1 MTMKKLSSMRFGS
14 LPVIALATSTL
25 LACGTTLPPSEL
37 VTARESY
44 ARASHGPAAQFKPDE
59 LHEAKDAL
67 DTAESSFS
75 NNGASPETKDL
86 AYAAGLKSEEAEAD
100 ARTTIAQKEKEDTLK
115 KAQSQT
121 LDTMRRAKSELAQ
134 TKQEL
139 ASERQKREEA
149 ERKAAQAMADL
160 QKIAAVKQESR
171 GMVITLSGEVL
182 FPSGQSSLLP
192 GAMVKLND
200 VADALTKSSPESKI
214 VVEGH
219 TDAQGKA
226 DFNQELSL
234 KRAQSVRDYL
244 VSRGIAGDRV
254 SAQGMGSTRP
264 IASNANPEGRA
275 NNRRVEIVVQP
286 APGGASGG

>member
-1 MTMKKLSSMRFGS
+1 MNSTRTSFAFS
-14 LPVIALATSTL
+14 LAAFALV
-25 LACGTTLPPSEL
+25 ACGATLPPAEL
-37 VTARESY
+37 VTARETY
-44 ARASHGPAAQFKPDE
+44 ARASHGPASQYKPE
-59 LHEAKDAL
+59 EIHEAKEAL
-67 DTAESSFS
+67 DIAENSFDK
-75 NNGASPETKDL
+75 NGDAPQTKDL

-100 ARTTIAQKEKEDTLK
+100 ARAAVALKEKEESEK

-121 LDTMRRAKSELAQ
+121 LDTMRRAQKDLAQ

-149 ERKAAQAMADL
+149 EKKAAQAMADL
-160 QKIAAVKQESR
+160 KSIAAVKQESR

-182 FPSGQSSLLP
+182 FPSGESSLLP
-192 GAMVKLND
+192 GAMMKLNE

-219 TDAQGKA
+219 TDAQGKPA
-226 DFNQELSL
+226 FNQELSL
-234 KRAQSVRDYL
+234 RRAQSVRDYL

-254 SAQGMGSTRP
+254 TAQGMGSTRP

-286 APGGASGG
+286 AS

>member
-1 MTMKKLSSMRFGS
+1 MKNVLLGTVATFA
-14 LPVIALATSTL
+14 PFALAASTI
-25 LACGTTLPPSEL
+25 LACGTALPPSEL

-44 ARASHGPAAQFKPDE
+44 ARASHGPAAEFKPDE

-75 NNGASPETKDL
+75 KDGPSPETKDL

-100 ARTTIAQKEKEDTLK
+100 ARTMIAQKEKDEAQK
-115 KAQSQT
+115 KSQSQT

-149 ERKAAQAMADL
+149 EKKAAQAMADL
-160 QKIAAVKQESR
+160 QRIAAVKQESR

-182 FPSGQSSLLP
+182 FPSGQASLLP

-200 VADALTKSSPESKI
+200 VAEALTKGSPESKI

-219 TDAQGKA
+219 TDSQGKA

-234 KRAQSVRDYL
+234 RRGQAVRDYL
-244 VSRGIAGDRV
+244 VSRGIAADRI

-264 IASNANPEGRA
+264 VATNANPEGRA

-286 APGGASGG
+286 APGG

>member
-1 MTMKKLSSMRFGS
+1 MKNLSLARFVRFAS
-14 LPVIALATSTL
+14 PALAASFV
-25 LACGTTLPPSEL
+25 LACGSALPPSEL

-44 ARASHGPAAQFKPDE
+44 ARASHGPAAQYKPDE

-67 DTAESSFS
+67 DTAEASF
-75 NNGASPETKDL
+75 NKDGPGDKTKDL

-100 ARTTIAQKEKEDTLK
+100 ARTTIAQKEKDETLK

-139 ASERQKREEA
+139 ASERVKREDA
-149 ERKAAQAMADL
+149 EKKAAQAMADL
-160 QKIAAVKQESR
+160 QRIAAVKQESR

-182 FPSGQSSLLP
+182 FPSGESSLLQ

-200 VADALTKSSPESKI
+200 VAEALTKSSTESKI

-219 TDAQGKA
+219 TDSQGKPA
-226 DFNQELSL
+226 FNQELSL
-234 KRAQSVRDYL
+234 RRAQSVRDYL
-244 VSRGIAGDRV
+244 VSRGIASDRI

-264 IASNANPEGRA
+264 IATNANPEGRA
-275 NNRRVEIVVQP
+275 NNRRVEIIVQP
-286 APGGASGG
+286 AP

>member
-1 MTMKKLSSMRFGS
+1 MKTVTRSRIARFARFTLGAS
-14 LPVIALATSTL
+14 PVLA
-25 LACGTTLPPSEL
+25 LACGAALPPSEL
-37 VTARESY
+37 VSAREAY
-44 ARASHGPAAQFKPDE
+44 ARASHGPAADFKPDE
-59 LHEAKDAL
+59 LHEAKEAL
-67 DTAESSFS
+67 DTAEASF
-75 NNGASPETKDL
+75 NKDGPSPNTKDL

-100 ARTTIAQKEKEDTLK
+100 ARTTIALKEKDEVQK
-115 KAQSQT
+115 KAQTQT

-139 ASERQKREEA
+139 ASERQKREDA
-149 ERKAAQAMADL
+149 EKKAAQAMADL

-182 FPSGQSSLLP
+182 FPSGQSNLLQ

-200 VADALTKSSPESKI
+200 VADALTKGSPESKI

-219 TDAQGKA
+219 TDSQGKA

-244 VSRGIAGDRV
+244 VSRGIAADRI

-264 IASNANPEGRA
+264 IATNANPEGRA

-286 APGGASGG
+286 APGAG

>member
-1 MTMKKLSSMRFGS
+1 MKTAIRTLSTHGTC
-14 LPVIALATSTL
+14 VAALASL
-25 LACGTTLPPSEL
+25 VSLGAVACSSALPPSEL

-44 ARASHGPAAQFKPDE
+44 ARASHGPAADIKPDE
-59 LHEAKDAL
+59 LHEAKEAL
-67 DTAESSFS
+67 DSAEASFN
-75 NNGASPETKDL
+75 NNGPSPNTKDL

-100 ARTTIAQKEKEDTLK
+100 AQTTLAQKEKDEAMK
-115 KAQSQT
+115 KANAQT
-121 LDTMRRAKSELAQ
+121 LDTMRRQKSELAQ

-139 ASERQKREEA
+139 ASERTKREDA

-182 FPSGQSSLLP
+182 FPSGQSTLLP

-200 VADALTKSSPESKI
+200 VADALTKGNPESKI

-219 TDAQGKA
+219 TDSQGKA
-226 DFNQELSL
+226 DFNQDLSL
-234 KRAQSVRDYL
+234 KRASAVRDYL
-244 VSRGIAGDRV
+244 VSRGIAGDRI
-254 SAQGMGSTRP
+254 SATGLGSTRP
-264 IASNANPEGRA
+264 IAPNNNPEGRA

-286 APGGASGG
+286 APGG

>member
-1 MTMKKLSSMRFGS
+1 MKNVLLATVAPF
-14 LPVIALATSTL
+14 ALAVSTI
-25 LACGTTLPPSEL
+25 LACGSALPPSEL

-44 ARASHGPAAQFKPDE
+44 ARASHGPAAEFKPDE

-75 NNGASPETKDL
+75 KDGPSPETKDL

-100 ARTTIAQKEKEDTLK
+100 ARTMIAQKEKDEAQK
-115 KAQSQT
+115 KSQSQT

-149 ERKAAQAMADL
+149 EKKAAQAMADL
-160 QKIAAVKQESR
+160 QRIAAVKQESR

-182 FPSGQSSLLP
+182 FPSGQASLLP

-200 VADALTKSSPESKI
+200 VAEALTKGSPESKI

-219 TDAQGKA
+219 TDSQGKA

-234 KRAQSVRDYL
+234 RRGQAVRDYL
-244 VSRGIAGDRV
+244 VSRGIAADRI
-254 SAQGMGSTRP
+254 SAHGMGSTRP
-264 IASNANPEGRA
+264 VATNANPEGRA

-286 APGGASGG
+286 APGG

>member
-1 MTMKKLSSMRFGS
+1 MSMKLCTFAFSTS
-14 LPVIALATSTL
+14 LPIAASLFTVALAG
-25 LACGTTLPPSEL
+25 CGAALPPSEL

-44 ARASHGPAAQFKPDE
+44 ARASHGPAAQYKPDE
-59 LHEAKDAL
+59 LHEAKEAL
-67 DTAESSFS
+67 DTAEGSFDKD
-75 NNGASPETKDL
+75 GPSPETKDL

-100 ARTTIAQKEKEDTLK
+100 AQTTIAIKEKDDTQK
-115 KAQSQT
+115 KANST
-121 LDTMRRAKSELAQ
+121 ALDTMRRAKSELAQ

-149 ERKAAQAMADL
+149 EKKAAQAMADL
-160 QKIAAVKQESR
+160 QRIAAVKQESR

-182 FPSGQSSLLP
+182 FPSGESSLLP
-192 GAMVKLND
+192 GAMMKLNE

-226 DFNQELSL
+226 GFNQELSL
-234 KRAQSVRDYL
+234 RRAQSVRDYL

-254 SAQGMGSTRP
+254 TAQGMGSTRP
-264 IASNANPEGRA
+264 IASNGNPEGRA

-286 APGGASGG
+286 ASASAP